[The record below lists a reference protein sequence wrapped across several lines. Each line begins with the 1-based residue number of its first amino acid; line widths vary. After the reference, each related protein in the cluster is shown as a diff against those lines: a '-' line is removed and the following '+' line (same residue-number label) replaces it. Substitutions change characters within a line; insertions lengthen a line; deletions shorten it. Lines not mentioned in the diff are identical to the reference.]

1 MSVKSTQ
8 KKASKQPAEH
18 PKYAEMIIQALHALK
33 DRNGSSRQAVDKY
46 VKNHFKVGDKASHF
60 IKMALKRGVE
70 NGQFINTKGS
80 GASGSFK
87 VNKEVKKAKTAK
99 DPAKKTKTADP
110 ANKPKIKK
118 VAAKEKTARKPA
130 EKTKKSPGKKV
141 SSSKKKT
148 PLVPK
153 KTATKKPLPKKAKES
168 KASVKKSA
176 NKKVSGK

>member
-1 MSVKSTQ
+1 MSAKSTQ

-33 DRNGSSRQAVDKY
+33 DRNGSSRQALDKY

-70 NGQFINTKGS
+70 SGQFINTKGS

-87 VNKEVKKAKTAK
+87 VNKEVQKAKAAK

-110 ANKPKIKK
+110 ANKPK
-118 VAAKEKTARKPA
+118 
-130 EKTKKSPGKKV
+130 
-141 SSSKKKT
+141 
-148 PLVPK
+148 
-153 KTATKKPLPKKAKES
+153 
-168 KASVKKSA
+168 
-176 NKKVSGK
+176 

>member
-18 PKYAEMIIQALHALK
+18 PKYAEMIIQALQALK

-87 VNKEVKKAKTAK
+87 VNKEVKKAKAAK

-148 PLVPK
+148 PLVSK

>member
-1 MSVKSTQ
+1 MSAKSTQ

-33 DRNGSSRQAVDKY
+33 DRNGSSRQALDKY

-87 VNKEVKKAKTAK
+87 VNKKCT
-99 DPAKKTKTADP
+99 
-110 ANKPKIKK
+110 
-118 VAAKEKTARKPA
+118 
-130 EKTKKSPGKKV
+130 
-141 SSSKKKT
+141 
-148 PLVPK
+148 
-153 KTATKKPLPKKAKES
+153 ES
-168 KASVKKSA
+168 KGSQRPGEEDQNRRSSQQTK
-176 NKKVSGK
+176 NKEGRRERKDRPQTSRENQEIAG

>member
-1 MSVKSTQ
+1 MSAKSTQ

-33 DRNGSSRQAVDKY
+33 DRNGSSRQALDKY

-70 NGQFINTKGS
+70 SGQFINTKGS

-87 VNKEVKKAKTAK
+87 VNKEVQKAKAAK

-141 SSSKKKT
+141 FQQQEEDTSR
-148 PLVPK
+148 
-153 KTATKKPLPKKAKES
+153 AKEDCY
-168 KASVKKSA
+168 KEAVA
-176 NKKVSGK
+176 

>member
-1 MSVKSTQ
+1 MVLRVRLSTSTLRTISKWE
-8 KKASKQPAEH
+8 KKQV
-18 PKYAEMIIQALHALK
+18 I
-33 DRNGSSRQAVDKY
+33 
-46 VKNHFKVGDKASHF
+46 F

-70 NGQFINTKGS
+70 SGQFINTKGS

-87 VNKEVKKAKTAK
+87 VNKEVQKAKAAK

-130 EKTKKSPGKKV
+130 EKIKKSPGKKV

-148 PLVPK
+148 PLVAK

-168 KASVKKSA
+168 KASVKKKGQQESQWQVKPPTYSTTGSFRSHQI
-176 NKKVSGK
+176 KKSHH